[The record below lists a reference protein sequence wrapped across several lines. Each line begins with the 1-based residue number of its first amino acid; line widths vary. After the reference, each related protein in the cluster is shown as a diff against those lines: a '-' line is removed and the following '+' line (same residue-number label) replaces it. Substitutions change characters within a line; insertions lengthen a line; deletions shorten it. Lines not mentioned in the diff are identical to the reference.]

1 MTPLNSEGIFEKES
15 LMKTLLTSLAAA
27 TVATTA
33 AAQDAKPVA
42 SAPLF
47 SNFTLTESVGVYDK
61 KGSASTVAA
70 LDTLLGVKA
79 LGLDWHLA
87 VPVYVSDAAGYG
99 SIELGTSWDALKGV
113 DFLGSKTT
121 VNLEGGL
128 FLPTGSAGYE
138 ATNVNPH
145 VGAGALLDWGTWSLS
160 QTADWRFVTGG
171 TMYDPLLGT
180 ISDDLATLVTGL
192 NYKWTDTLTLGADLG
207 QYYLI
212 GGEGAIVVSP
222 NLKWS
227 AASNVEVS
235 AGVGIPVWQELAV
248 ENNLVVN
255 AGVSFKF

>member
-1 MTPLNSEGIFEKES
+1 
-15 LMKTLLTSLAAA
+15 MKTLLATLATA

-33 AAQDAKPVA
+33 AAQDVKPVA

-47 SNFTLTESVGVYDK
+47 SDFTLTENVGVYDK
-61 KGSASTVAA
+61 KGNASTVAA
-70 LDTLLGVKA
+70 LNTLLGVKA

-99 SIELGTSWDALKGV
+99 SIELGTSWAALKGV

-121 VNLEGGL
+121 VNLEGGV

-145 VGAGALLDWGTWSLS
+145 VGAGALLDWGVWSFT
-160 QTADWRFVTGG
+160 QTADWRFVSGS
-171 TMYDPLLGT
+171 MYDPLLGT
-180 ISDDLATLVTGL
+180 ISDDLATLVSSVD
-192 NYKWTDTLTLGADLG
+192 YKWTQSVKVGVDLG
-207 QYYLI
+207 QYYLQ
-212 GGEGAIVVSP
+212 GGQGTIMVTP
-222 NLKWS
+222 NLKWA
-227 AASNVEVS
+227 AASNVDIS

>member
-1 MTPLNSEGIFEKES
+1 
-15 LMKTLLTSLAAA
+15 MKTLLTTLAAA
-27 TVATTA
+27 SVATTV

-47 SNFTLTESVGVYDK
+47 SNFTLTETVGVYDK
-61 KGSASTVAA
+61 KGSADTVAA
-70 LDTLLGVKA
+70 LNTLLGVKA

-128 FLPTGSAGYE
+128 FLPTGSAGYD
-138 ATNVNPH
+138 ATNVDPH
-145 VGAGALLDWGTWSLS
+145 IGAGALLDWGAWSVS
-160 QTADWRFVTGG
+160 QTFDWRFITGG

-180 ISDDLATLVTGL
+180 ISDDLATLVTAA
-192 NYKWTDTLTLGADLG
+192 NYKLTDSVKVGVDLG

-212 GGEGAIVVSP
+212 GGEGAIMVTP
-222 NLKWS
+222 NIKW
-227 AASNVEVS
+227 AAAQSVDVS

>member
-1 MTPLNSEGIFEKES
+1 
-15 LMKTLLTSLAAA
+15 MKTLLTTLAAA
-27 TVATTA
+27 SVATSA

-47 SNFTLTESVGVYDK
+47 SEFTLTESVGVYDK
-61 KGSASTVAA
+61 KGNASTVAA
-70 LDTLLGVKA
+70 FNTLLGVKA
-79 LGLDWHLA
+79 VGLDWHLA
-87 VPVYVSDAAGYG
+87 VPVYVSDATGYG
-99 SIELGTSWDALKGV
+99 SIEFGTSWDAIKGV

-138 ATNVNPH
+138 ATNLNPH
-145 VGAGALLDWGTWSLS
+145 IGAGALLDWGAWTVS
-160 QTADWRFVTGG
+160 QTFDWRFITGG

-192 NYKWTDTLTLGADLG
+192 NYKVTDSVKAGVDLG

-212 GGEGAIVVSP
+212 GGEGAIMVTP
-222 NLKWS
+222 NLKW
-227 AASNVEVS
+227 AAAPSVDVS

>member
-1 MTPLNSEGIFEKES
+1 
-15 LMKTLLTSLAAA
+15 MKTLLTTLA
-27 TVATTA
+27 TA
-33 AAQDAKPVA
+33 AVASTATAQDAKPVA

-47 SNFTLTESVGVYDK
+47 SDFTVTESVGVYDK
-61 KGSASTVAA
+61 KGTAPSVAA
-70 LDTLLGVKA
+70 FNTLLGVKA
-79 LGLDWHLA
+79 VGLDWHLA

-99 SIELGTSWDALKGV
+99 SIELGTSWNALKEV

-145 VGAGALLDWGTWSLS
+145 VGAGALLDWGTWSVA

-180 ISDDLATLVTGL
+180 ISDDLATLVTSA
-192 NYKWTDTLTLGADLG
+192 NYKLGDSVKVGVDLG

-212 GGEGAIVVSP
+212 GGEGAVVVTP
-222 NLKWS
+222 NIKW
-227 AASNVEVS
+227 AAAKSVDVS

>member
-1 MTPLNSEGIFEKES
+1 
-15 LMKTLLTSLAAA
+15 MKTLLTTLAAA
-27 TVATTA
+27 SVATSA

-47 SNFTLTESVGVYDK
+47 SAFTVTEKVGVYDK
-61 KGSASTVAA
+61 KGDATTVAA
-70 LDTLLGVKA
+70 FNTLLGVKA
-79 LGLDWHLA
+79 VGLDWHLD
-87 VPVYVSDAAGYG
+87 VPVYVADDAGYG
-99 SIELGTSWDALKGV
+99 SIEFGTSWDALKEI

-128 FLPTGSAGYE
+128 FMPTGSAGYE
-138 ATNVNPH
+138 ATNLDPH
-145 VGAGALLDWGTWSLS
+145 VGAGALLDWGAWTVS
-160 QTADWRFVTGG
+160 QTFDWRFITGG

-192 NYKWTDTLTLGADLG
+192 NYKVTDSVKAGVDLG
-207 QYYLI
+207 QYYLV
-212 GGEGAIVVSP
+212 GGEGTIMVTP

-235 AGVGIPVWQELAV
+235 AGVGVPVWQELAV
-248 ENNLVVN
+248 ENNMVVN